1 MQRAR
6 ERIMLNITWRER
18 KTAPWIR
25 EKNKVRDIMETKSRL
40 KWDWHGQKNRWTT
53 DIAFWTPRG
62 HTRNRGKT
70 KDEIEGRLS

>member
-25 EKNKVRDIMETKSRL
+25 EKKQSTRY
-40 KWDWHGQKNRWTT
+40 HGNDKQTQIGLGWSEEPLDNRHCVL
-53 DIAFWTPRG
+53 DTPG
-62 HTRNRGKT
+62 THKEPKEDQG
-70 KDEIEGRLS
+70 